1 MLTQGSETVPL
12 LDEESEECTLDMI
25 RNSPLFWNVEIL
37 LWGAQ
42 LVYSGLLA
50 FGFTVFAVILAGD
63 HEGVLPG
70 FICMAIL
77 SVLTLLWF
85 LNSAVNIVLT
95 FRKIHDEE
103 KREQEREV
111 RRRERRALQREY
123 RRQLLEICTASDENQ
138 DNEWSVEVYTPGWHI
153 PF

>member
-1 MLTQGSETVPL
+1 MLTQEKEKTQLSGDAP
-12 LDEESEECTLDMI
+12 EECTLDMI

-50 FGFTVFAVILAGD
+50 FGFTVFTVVLIE
-63 HEGVLPG
+63 HPEGVVDGLV
-70 FICMAIL
+70 CMA
-77 SVLTLLWF
+77 VLAVATLAWF
-85 LNSAVNIVLT
+85 LNSAINIVLT

-123 RRQLLEICTASDENQ
+123 RRRLLEICAASDRRGDN
-138 DNEWSVEVYTPGWHI
+138 NEWSTDVYV
-153 PF
+153 